1 VLGGLVLVGGWALVD
16 VLQGWWLAGVLS
28 FGTAAVVWLV
38 IEELLVEAQEG
49 GGKTLLG
56 SAMFFVGFGATLVT

>member
-1 VLGGLVLVGGWALVD
+1 
-16 VLQGWWLAGVLS
+16 VLS